1 MERAIVFFLA
11 VIFLASILYLY
22 PTTEA
27 FECESMATLENKLA
41 TDTDKNTENR
51 AVNPELAQAGFGT
64 IEPSPAPPTD
74 LPIARIEERAKGA
87 PLPYRDPS
95 SEPAKY
101 IRLNGMLQDLQ
112 AFMAFQSQSLADQCE
127 PNIQLPLTTARADL
141 TRLQN
146 SISVLNRNPG
156 MQSKITNQQVR
167 GMQDNLNYLKDEI
180 RDLENSGAIKES
192 FVGGPS
198 KDDTKTPATLASLKE
213 FNAKV
218 LIEKARIGAS
228 GTTDTSVQAR
238 ISALDRIDQDIK
250 QIIQQV
256 EGGKMDPSNIP
267 IMKSDL
273 EQAFPNLGDVT
284 KPLPKQLMN
293 SGLPPYVANLFPGGL
308 SSTDTS
314 TLNALRDALKNY
326 SANPNGFTQT
336 MNKIFN
342 LNNPS
347 TDSATRDANLLSMN
361 NYNLGQSGSGSD
373 STVTSP
379 PSVEQVFG
387 VRGLPGA
394 NQTNPEQPGFDWRE
408 RGRIIGERISMRGLD
423 PKDFGVIESKE
434 EVSADFSWRGY
445 TKMICSRLMNT
456 MDPGLPEYCGCPPY
470 NWNGWTN

>member
-11 VIFLASILYLY
+11 IIFLASILYLY
-22 PTTEA
+22 PTSEG
-27 FECESMATLENKLA
+27 FECGSMATLENKLV

-87 PLPYRDPS
+87 PLPYRDPAT
-95 SEPAKY
+95 EPAKY

-112 AFMAFQSQSLADQCE
+112 AFIAFQSQSLADQCD
-127 PNIQLPLTTARADL
+127 PNIQLPLTTARSDL

-180 RDLENSGAIKES
+180 RNLENSGAIKET
-192 FVGGPS
+192 FVGS
-198 KDDTKTPATLASLKE
+198 QSQDDTKTPATLASLKE
-213 FNAKV
+213 FDAKV

-228 GTTDTSVQAR
+228 GTTDISVQAR
-238 ISALDRIDQDIK
+238 ISALDRIDQDIR

-256 EGGKMDPSNIP
+256 EGGRMDPKNIP
-267 IMKSDL
+267 IMKTDL
-273 EQAFPNLGDVT
+273 DQAFPNLGDIT
-284 KPLPKQLMN
+284 KPLPRQLMN

-326 SANPNGFTQT
+326 SANPNGFTET
-336 MNKIFN
+336 MSKIFN

-347 TDSATRDANLLSMN
+347 TDSTARDANLLSMN
-361 NYNLGQSGSGSD
+361 NYNLGQNSSSSG

-394 NQTNPEQPGFDWRE
+394 NNKEPEQPGFDWKE
-408 RGRIIGERISMRGLD
+408 RGRIIGQRIFMRGLD
-423 PKDFGVIESKE
+423 PKDFGVINSTD

-470 NWNGWTN
+470 NWNGWTD